1 MVLASAEK
9 DGKKQTRSKRTAE
22 NIIIRSQYNNEEYNK
37 EYNIYNEEYNNKES
51 SLLLQACL
59 GKSGQNDES
68 LVGKRGASPAAAPEV
83 VEPEENRS
91 FF

>member
-1 MVLASAEK
+1 MSMVLASAEK

-22 NIIIRSQYNNEEYNK
+22 NIIMRSQ
-37 EYNIYNEEYNNKES
+37 S
-51 SLLLQACL
+51 SLLQACL
-59 GKSGQNDES
+59 GKSGPNDES
-68 LVGKRGASPAAAPEV
+68 SVGKRGASPAAAPEV

>member
-1 MVLASAEK
+1 MSMVLASAEK

-22 NIIIRSQYNNEEYNK
+22 NIIIMRSQ
-37 EYNIYNEEYNNKES
+37 S
-51 SLLLQACL
+51 SLLQACL
-59 GKSGQNDES
+59 GKSGPNDES
-68 LVGKRGASPAAAPEV
+68 SVGKRGASPAAAPEV

>member
-22 NIIIRSQYNNEEYNK
+22 NIIMRSQYNNEEYNK
-37 EYNIYNEEYNNKES
+37 EYNNKES
-51 SLLLQACL
+51 SLLQAFL
-59 GKSGQNDES
+59 GKSGPNDES
-68 LVGKRGASPAAAPEV
+68 SVGKRGASPAAAPEV